1 MIVVSDTTAISN
13 LVQIGKLNLLQN
25 LYGEVV
31 IPESVYEELQVLIDL
46 NIVSEEYLRQNWIK
60 VKQVKDNSEVSKLLD
75 RLDIGESE
83 AIIMGIELSADYLLI
98 DEKVGRIVA
107 LERNL
112 RIIGTLGVLIKARG
126 KNLITSV
133 QEEMDKLR
141 RIGFWISDSLYTKI
155 LTEEQKM
162 F

>member
-25 LYGEVV
+25 LYGEVI
-31 IPESVYEELQVLIDL
+31 IPESVYKELQILIDL
-46 NIVSEEYLRQNWIK
+46 NIVSKEDLRKNWIK
-60 VKQVKDNSEVSKLLD
+60 SKQVKDNSEVSKLLD
-75 RLDIGESE
+75 RLDIGESQ

-98 DEKVGRIVA
+98 DEKEGRLVA
-107 LERNL
+107 LEKNIN
-112 RIIGTLGVLIKARG
+112 IIGTLGVLIEARS

-141 RIGFWISDSLYTKI
+141 HIGFWISDNLYQKI
-155 LTEEQKM
+155 VAEEKKM

>member
-13 LVQIGKLNLLQN
+13 LVQIGKLNLLQS

-31 IPESVYEELQVLIDL
+31 IPESVYDELQILVDL
-46 NIVSEEYLRQNWIK
+46 NIVSKEDLRQKWIK
-60 VKQVKDNSEVSKLLD
+60 PKRVKDNSEVSKLLD

-98 DEKVGRIVA
+98 DEKAGRLIA
-107 LERNL
+107 LEKNIK
-112 RIIGTLGVLIKARG
+112 IIGTLGVLIEARSN
-126 KNLITSV
+126 NLIVSV

-141 RIGFWISDSLYTKI
+141 RIGFWISDSLYAKI
-155 LTEEQKM
+155 LAEEQKM
-162 F
+162 L

>member
-25 LYGEVV
+25 LYGEVI
-31 IPESVYEELQVLIDL
+31 IPESVYKELQILIDL
-46 NIVSEEYLRQNWIK
+46 NIVSKEDLRKNWIK
-60 VKQVKDNSEVSKLLD
+60 SKQVKDNSEVSKLLD
-75 RLDIGESE
+75 RLDIGESQ

-98 DEKVGRIVA
+98 DEKEGRLVA
-107 LERNL
+107 LEKNIN
-112 RIIGTLGVLIKARG
+112 IIGTLGVLIEARS
-126 KNLITSV
+126 KKLITSV

-141 RIGFWISDSLYTKI
+141 HIGFWISDNLYQKI
-155 LTEEQKM
+155 VAEEKKM

>member
-25 LYGEVV
+25 LYGEVI
-31 IPESVYEELQVLIDL
+31 IPESVYKELQILIDL
-46 NIVSEEYLRQNWIK
+46 NIVSKEDLRKNWIK
-60 VKQVKDNSEVSKLLD
+60 SKQVKDNSEVSKLLD
-75 RLDIGESE
+75 RLDIGESQ

-98 DEKVGRIVA
+98 DEKEGRLVA
-107 LERNL
+107 LEKNIN
-112 RIIGTLGVLIKARG
+112 IIGTLGVLIEARSN
-126 KNLITSV
+126 NLITSV

-141 RIGFWISDSLYTKI
+141 HIGFWISDNLYQKI
-155 LTEEQKM
+155 VAEEKKM